1 MAALCFEKAG
11 DTNWE
16 KLAEACGLR
25 ASADQ
30 IRGTDPESYFGYLR
44 KAAGV
49 FESIGKLES
58 AASCYCDLGEYERAG
73 KIFMDKCGKSDAA
86 AECFTLAGCYGEAAE
101 AYAKGDQF
109 SNCLSVCKRGK
120 LFDKGMQYIVN
131 RKELANFKSNELE
144 EVAQEFLESCALNYH
159 EHKDSNS
166 MLKFVRAFCSMES
179 KRTFLRSLGCLDE
192 LLLLEEESGHF
203 AEAAE
208 LARSWGDLLKEA
220 DLLEK
225 AGQFKESGLLLLW
238 YVFSNS
244 LWGNGNRGWPLKR
257 FPQKKELCDK
267 VKFLAK
273 MDSDVM
279 YDLVCSELKILSDQH
294 ISLRELKKDFYV
306 SQKNRSLRGELLSTR
321 KILDKHL
328 YLNSSKYDWEDEL
341 PVDIHMHCEEKM
353 FQNRVSVRTLV
364 YYWNLWKKHVM
375 DIFRSS
381 KDLKNEV
388 ANTHSGHA
396 DLCLYYF
403 GARKLCEKG
412 NMVYLSLNKDAD
424 WIRNT
429 GNKGFRS
436 DEKHIQFD
444 ARELVFA
451 IRSYWESELISVG
464 IKVLETLDALRKSK
478 SSGSAFHQ
486 STSLLHIFEVS
497 KFLLDIQYHNLGIPY
512 KNKLQNFLDIS
523 LTYFDLVFPR
533 DWRNAV
539 SGDLVSL
546 RDTDLSFN
554 LLNEIILRNVEIKG
568 ALTYWET
575 GRAMMIFLGSRTS
588 LKKES
593 IKGSMEH
600 QKENRIWKSPDYIS
614 THSYVYLLDR
624 LLLMLSSLT
633 GILFTT
639 KSYFVE
645 WFSYLPSTDTTFLA
659 LQQNLMLAE
668 LLEMIVQRIED
679 MLYNVK
685 TTEAWIRGSKIIVS
699 DYLPL
704 VVLRLV
710 MMLSL
715 ICLQIPC
722 KSKVLLSLLTVEK
735 SIVHLLPKK
744 LVAKLQRRSS
754 GLSLNLNPEVVAE
767 AFESVEDPLLI
778 GYSGNKIPQFHA
790 PCAIFV
796 DLKKSKQEIMSVLL
810 PRKYTHSGQ
819 TSSNNVDAGT
829 TPKISSSNTLPE
841 ENMNMNRVELRVNWE
856 VLEEISEA
864 MKGNKGM
871 PLNTLSTAAMVKEV
885 DNNIGT
891 LATILD
897 EQKLCSGNDARV
909 VREAYDVF
917 GLLSSAFDTSPREV
931 GQSVLLKDVSEV
943 KQTGDGAVLENQNEC
958 DNTEDGSNKKG
969 KGSNKGNKSKK
980 SKDSSLAD
988 GFIESKYR
996 RTYNERYNLVSRGI
1010 NIESDRCPLCE
1021 IAIETACHSLIECH
1035 MVIPFWRKVWNW
1047 WQLTPPTSFPLLS
1060 TKDINMG
1067 SLVNLGNPKLNKF
1080 LHGVFQCGLW
1090 LVRNGD
1096 IGPRDSGVAHNGA

>member
-1 MAALCFEKAG
+1 
-11 DTNWE
+11 
-16 KLAEACGLR
+16 
-25 ASADQ
+25 
-30 IRGTDPESYFGYLR
+30 
-44 KAAGV
+44 
-49 FESIGKLES
+49 
-58 AASCYCDLGEYERAG
+58 
-73 KIFMDKCGKSDAA
+73 
-86 AECFTLAGCYGEAAE
+86 
-101 AYAKGDQF
+101 
-109 SNCLSVCKRGK
+109 
-120 LFDKGMQYIVN
+120 
-131 RKELANFKSNELE
+131 
-144 EVAQEFLESCALNYH
+144 
-159 EHKDSNS
+159 
-166 MLKFVRAFCSMES
+166 
-179 KRTFLRSLGCLDE
+179 
-192 LLLLEEESGHF
+192 
-203 AEAAE
+203 
-208 LARSWGDLLKEA
+208 LKEA

-512 KNKLQNFLDIS
+512 KNKLQNFLDMS
-523 LTYFDLVFPR
+523 LTYFNLVFPR
-533 DWRNAV
+533 DWRNTV

-546 RDTDLSFN
+546 RETDLSVN
-554 LLNEIILRNVEIKG
+554 LLNEIILKNVGIKG
-568 ALTYWET
+568 DLTFWET

-588 LKKES
+588 LKKDS
-593 IKGSMEH
+593 IKGLHWNSKWKLVVRFLRSTDSVAVPLTHALE
-600 QKENRIWKSPDYIS
+600 QTFLDDWKSPDYIS

-624 LLLMLSSLT
+624 LLLMLSSFS
-633 GILFTT
+633 GILLTT
-639 KSYFVE
+639 KSSFVE
-645 WFSYLPSTDTTFLA
+645 WFSYLPSTDTTFPA
-659 LQQNLMLAE
+659 LQQNVKLAQF
-668 LLEMIVQRIED
+668 EMIVERIED

-704 VVLRLV
+704 VALRLV

-715 ICLQIPC
+715 ICLLVSD
-722 KSKVLLSLLTVEK
+722 KSEEVLLRLLTVEE
-735 SIVHLLPKK
+735 SIVRLLPKK
-744 LVAKLQRRSS
+744 LVAKLLRRSS
-754 GLSLNLNPEVVAE
+754 VSRLNLNPEVVAE
-767 AFESVEDPLLI
+767 AFESVKDPLLI
-778 GYSGNKIPQFHA
+778 GYSRDKIPQIHA

-796 DLKKSKQEIMSVLL
+796 DLKRSKQEIMSVLL
-810 PRKYTHSGQ
+810 PRRYIESGQ

-829 TPKISSSNTLPE
+829 TPEVSK
-841 ENMNMNRVELRVNWE
+841 VE
-856 VLEEISEA
+856 
-864 MKGNKGM
+864 
-871 PLNTLSTAAMVKEV
+871 
-885 DNNIGT
+885 
-891 LATILD
+891 
-897 EQKLCSGNDARV
+897 
-909 VREAYDVF
+909 
-917 GLLSSAFDTSPREV
+917 
-931 GQSVLLKDVSEV
+931 
-943 KQTGDGAVLENQNEC
+943 QTGDGAVLENQNEC
-958 DNTEDGSNKKG
+958 DNSQDGSNKKG

-980 SKDSSLAD
+980 SK
-988 GFIESKYR
+988 GK
-996 RTYNERYNLVSRGI
+996 
-1010 NIESDRCPLCE
+1010 
-1021 IAIETACHSLIECH
+1021 
-1035 MVIPFWRKVWNW
+1035 K
-1047 WQLTPPTSFPLLS
+1047 
-1060 TKDINMG
+1060 K
-1067 SLVNLGNPKLNKF
+1067 
-1080 LHGVFQCGLW
+1080 
-1090 LVRNGD
+1090 
-1096 IGPRDSGVAHNGA
+1096 